1 MSQMKELYEKVSKD
15 AVLQEQFSQIVKE
28 SEQAGEQASGE
39 KLLAFAKGA
48 GYDVS
53 LDEMKEFLMAL
64 IDKQPGE
71 LSELELDMVA
81 GGKLTMDEFVEGAQG
96 VAQWAAVSIATLGIM
111 CIIMAIDLTTRPPS

>member
-1 MSQMKELYEKVSKD
+1 MSQMKELYDKVSKD
-15 AVLQEQFSQIVKE
+15 AALQEQFSQIVKE
-28 SEQAGEQASGE
+28 AEQAGEQATEE

-64 IDKQPGE
+64 IEKQPGE

-81 GGKLTMDEFVEGAQG
+81 GGKLTMDEFIEGAQG

-111 CIIMAIDLTTRPPS
+111 CIIMAIDLTTRQPS

>member
-1 MSQMKELYEKVSKD
+1 MSQMKELYDKVSKD
-15 AVLQEQFSQIVKE
+15 AALQEQFSHIVKE
-28 SEQAGEQASGE
+28 AEQAGEQATEE

-64 IDKQPGE
+64 IEKQPGE

-81 GGKLTMDEFVEGAQG
+81 GGKLTMDEFIEGAQG

-111 CIIMAIDLTTRPPS
+111 CIIMAIDLTTRQPS

>member
-15 AVLQEQFSQIVKE
+15 VKLQEQFSQIVKE
-28 SEQAGEQASGE
+28 AEQTGEQATGE

-53 LDEMKEFLMAL
+53 LEEMREFLMAL
-64 IDKQPGE
+64 IEKQPGE

-81 GGKLTMDEFVEGAQG
+81 GGKLTMDEFIEGAQG

-111 CIIMAIDLTTRPPS
+111 CVIMAIDLTTRQPS

>member
-28 SEQAGEQASGE
+28 SEQAGEQATGE

-64 IDKQPGE
+64 IEKQPGE

-81 GGKLTMDEFVEGAQG
+81 GGKLTMDEFIEGAQG

-111 CIIMAIDLTTRPPS
+111 CIIMAIDLTTRQPS

>member
-1 MSQMKELYEKVSKD
+1 MSQMKELYDKVSKD
-15 AVLQEQFSQIVKE
+15 AALQEQFSHIVKE
-28 SEQAGEQASGE
+28 AEQAGEQATEE

-64 IDKQPGE
+64 IEKQPGE

-81 GGKLTMDEFVEGAQG
+81 GGKLTMDEFIEGAQG
-96 VAQWAAVSIATLGIM
+96 VAQWTAVSIATLGIM
-111 CIIMAIDLTTRPPS
+111 CIIMAIDLTTRQPS

>member
-1 MSQMKELYEKVSKD
+1 MSQMKELYEKVSMD
-15 AVLQEQFSQIVKE
+15 AGLQEQFSQIVKE
-28 SEQAGEQASGE
+28 AEQTGEQATGE

-53 LDEMKEFLMAL
+53 LEEMREFLMAL
-64 IDKQPGE
+64 IEKQPGE

-81 GGKLTMDEFVEGAQG
+81 GGKLTMDEFIEGAQG

-111 CIIMAIDLTTRPPS
+111 CVIMAIDLTTRQPS

>member
-15 AVLQEQFSQIVKE
+15 PGLQEQFSQIVKE
-28 SEQAGEQASGE
+28 AEQTGEQDTGE

-64 IDKQPGE
+64 IEKQPGE

-81 GGKLTMDEFVEGAQG
+81 GGKLTMDEFIEGAQG

-111 CIIMAIDLTTRPPS
+111 CIIMAIDLTTRQPS